1 MEVVTVGLLAA
12 IDLWLAFP
20 VAFALPIP
28 EPVSAFV
35 MGLGGS
41 IGAGLAAMGAFG
53 LNSFLQARYSNYD
66 RLLDRTST
74 YLNKWGLPG
83 IGLTSPLILG
93 PVLTTA
99 LAIVLGADPKRLMIW
114 VIVGVFLWSYMC
126 YLVLLGGA
134 WVT

>member
-1 MEVVTVGLLAA
+1 MTVGLLAA

-66 RLLDRTST
+66 RLLDRTSN

-99 LAIVLGADPKRLMIW
+99 LAIVLGADPRRLMIW
-114 VIVGVFLWSYMC
+114 IIVGVFLWSYIF
-126 YLVLLGGA
+126 YLGLLVGA
-134 WVT
+134 WLL